1 MDEERAREKKG
12 SPASELKKKK
22 APSSPK
28 PSIAKLTSISTRR
41 TARMPFK
48 RVRRNCLHCHHFF
61 SFFLLFSSISRNS
74 QPPHQTLQYWAAKR
88 LCVCAC
94 VSNTTVFS
102 DIRKKKKVEQKK
114 KSRESQKQKKYVLE
128 RVFQALRRCVVCEPC
143 PSRKRSSGLRRD
155 RRTNTGGTR
164 RTLKE
169 KKKRK
174 KEREREE

>member
-41 TARMPFK
+41 AARMPFK

-102 DIRKKKKVEQKK
+102 DIRKKKSRAKK
-114 KSRESQKQKKYVLE
+114 KKVANLKNKRNTSWRGCSKHCAVAWYVSPV
-128 RVFQALRRCVVCEPC
+128 RQ
-143 PSRKRSSGLRRD
+143 RKEVLGS
-155 RRTNTGGTR
+155 
-164 RTLKE
+164 
-169 KKKRK
+169 
-174 KEREREE
+174 EETEGQTPAAHIEH